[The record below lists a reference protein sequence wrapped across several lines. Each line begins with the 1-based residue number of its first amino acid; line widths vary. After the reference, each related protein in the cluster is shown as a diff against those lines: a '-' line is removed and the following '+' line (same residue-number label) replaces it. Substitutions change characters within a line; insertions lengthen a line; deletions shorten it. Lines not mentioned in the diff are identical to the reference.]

1 MKTREL
7 SIAMVVL
14 AALLG
19 VLYWSNHRRAK
30 AEVSVSTSSDTAPK
44 ILSLNQ
50 GDITGLRIVRANQPE
65 VALTQNGAAGWQ
77 ITAPGPMA
85 ADQESVSSVLSTLSS
100 LNSERLLEEKAGDLQ
115 SYGLAQPDLQ
125 IELTVKGNKTQKLL
139 VGDQTPAGNSY
150 YAMLAGDPRLFT
162 LAGYNKTSLDKSV
175 NDLRDKRLLTADFD
189 KVSQIELVNQKSDKK
204 SDVTFARDK
213 DAWQI
218 LKPKPYRADETQV
231 DDLIRALREARF
243 EATADDESAK
253 LASQFKSATPLAQV
267 QVTGASGTQDLEVR
281 KSKDEYVA
289 KSSMLPGV
297 YKVPGTLGT
306 SLDKSLS
313 DFQNKK
319 ILNFGYQNPNKV
331 EIHDGSKS
339 YFLTRTASDW
349 WGPDGKKLDESSV
362 ESVLGSLRDL
372 TADKFP
378 DTGFTTPAVEITV
391 TSQEGGRIE
400 KVSLSKSGDAYIAKR
415 ENEAELYSVPAAQ
428 VSELQKTASELKPAA
443 PAMPAPAK
451 K

>member
-1 MKTREL
+1 MKTRDL

-14 AALLG
+14 SALLG
-19 VLYWSNHRRAK
+19 VLYWSNHRKAK
-30 AEVSVSTSSDTAPK
+30 AEVVVSPSSDTAPP

-50 GDITGLRIVRANQPE
+50 DDITGLRIVRTNQPE
-65 VALTQNGAAGWQ
+65 VDLTRNGSAGWQ

-85 ADQESVSSVLSTLSS
+85 ADQESVSSVLSTLSA
-100 LNSERLLEEKAGDLQ
+100 LNSDRLLEEKAGDLA

-125 IELTVKGNKTQKLL
+125 IDVMLKGNKTPKLL

-162 LAGYNKTSLDKSV
+162 LAGYNKTSLDKSA

-189 KVSQIELVNQKSDKK
+189 KVSQIELVNQKLDKR

-243 EATADDESAK
+243 ETSTDDESAK
-253 LASQFKSATPLAQV
+253 LASQFKSATPLVQV
-267 QVTGASGTQDLEVR
+267 KVTGASGTQDLEVR
-281 KSKDEYVA
+281 KSKDEYLA
-289 KSSMLPGV
+289 KSSVLPGV
-297 YKVPGTLGT
+297 YEVPGTLGT
-306 SLDKSLS
+306 SLDKSLN

-319 ILNFGYQNPNKV
+319 LFNFGYQNPSKV
-331 EIHDGSKS
+331 EIHDGSHS

-349 WGPDGKKLDESSV
+349 WGADGKKLDEGSV
-362 ESVLGSLRDL
+362 ESVLGGLRDL

-378 DTGFTTPAVEITV
+378 DSGFITPAIEITV

-415 ENEAELYSVPAAQ
+415 ENEAGLYSVPTAQ
-428 VSELQKTASELKPAA
+428 VSELEKAASELKPAA
-443 PAMPAPAK
+443 PTPPAPAK